1 MSSPGEHILFL
12 PRWYPHKYD
21 PMFGLFVRKHAL
33 TAAAAYRVSV
43 AYVHFVQE
51 APATE
56 IHEEGEL
63 LEIRCYIQ
71 KTAFAP
77 LSFLRW
83 MLAYHKAYGE
93 ICRRRGKPSL
103 THVHILTRLGV
114 LALFMRIVR
123 GIPYV
128 ITEHWSRY
136 QPGGFYHGALRKF
149 LTRMAVRFSRGIT
162 VPSAQLEKAMRTHG
176 LNHPNY
182 MVLANTVEQKLFYPE
197 HTAATPLK
205 QLIHISCFEEASKN
219 MSGILRAMALLKQQ
233 RSDFR
238 LLMVGSG
245 MDWQQT
251 RELCTALDC
260 NDVVSFTGLKQG
272 EELAAMLRQSDLMLM
287 FSNYENMPVVI
298 SEALCCGIPVVSSDV
313 GGIHEVLR
321 SNCGSLVPAGD
332 TKAFV
337 QAINT
342 WLQNGNPHKN
352 EIAAYASG
360 IWYEEAV
367 LKQLHRFYQQ
377 ALGS

>member
-21 PMFGLFVRKHAL
+21 PMFGLFVRKHAI

-43 AYVHFVQE
+43 AYVHFVQDN
-51 APATE
+51 PATE
-56 IHEEGEL
+56 IHEEGQL
-63 LEIRCYIQ
+63 LEIRRYIR
-71 KTAFAP
+71 KSAFAP

-83 MLAYHKAYGE
+83 MLAYHKAYIE

-149 LTRMAVRFSRGIT
+149 LTRTAVRFSRGVT
-162 VPSAQLEKAMRTHG
+162 VPSAQLGKAMHAHRLKHA
-176 LNHPNY
+176 NY
-182 MVLANTVEQKLFYPE
+182 MVLANTVEQKLFYPA
-197 HTAATPLK
+197 HTLPGPLK

-219 MSGILRAMALLKQQ
+219 MSGILKAMALLKTK

-251 RELCTALDC
+251 RELCTALHCD
-260 NDVVSFTGLKQG
+260 DVVSFTGLKQG

-313 GGIHEVLR
+313 GGIREVLHG
-321 SNCGSLVPAGD
+321 NCGSLVPPGD
-332 TKAFV
+332 TGTFV
-337 QAINT
+337 QAIDQ
-342 WLQNGNPHKN
+342 WLQKGNPHKN
-352 EIAAYASG
+352 EIAAYAAE
-360 IWYEEAV
+360 IWYEAAV
-367 LKQLHRFYQQ
+367 LKQLRWFYQQ